1 MARAGLNKHLVQQA
15 RDAIRARGQHP
26 SLDAV
31 RIELGNTGSKTT
43 IHRYLKELEEE
54 EGTRL
59 DDAGLLSDT
68 LKELV
73 GRLAARL
80 HEEAH
85 AIVAQATFQHTAQA
99 QQLQATIRERERT
112 LDHAREEHGATLAML
127 EAEHAGHKT
136 TVAALEQE
144 RLSGQRLEEQIR
156 GLEARL
162 QEGEVHRQSLEEK
175 HRHARE
181 ALEHYRQSV
190 KEQREQDQRRHEGQL
205 QQVQAELRQLQ
216 QTLVVKQS
224 EATQLNR
231 DNERLATELRDV
243 QRQAHQQERL
253 AAQLE
258 LALKTTQGS
267 LVQIEGLVEASQ
279 QEIATLRATEAA
291 LRSELHAMA
300 SEKDKL
306 AVLLEDT
313 DIARII
319 QARRNGE
326 TVKVIV
332 TDLEPSPDAVG

>member
-15 RDAIRARGQHP
+15 RDALRARGQHP

-80 HEEAH
+80 HDEAH
-85 AIVAQATFQHTAQA
+85 AIVEQASTQHQAQI
-99 QQLQATIRERERT
+99 QQLQATFREQQLQLERARE
-112 LDHAREEHGATLAML
+112 DHAATLAML
-127 EAEHAGHKT
+127 NAELAGHKT

-144 RLSGQRLEEQIR
+144 RLSGQRLEEQVR

-162 QEGEVHRQSLEEK
+162 QEGEIHRQSLEEK

-190 KEQREQDQRRHEGQL
+190 KEQREQDQRRHETQL

-267 LVQIEGLVEASQ
+267 LLQIEGLVEASQ

-291 LRSELHAMA
+291 LRSELHAVA

-326 TVKVIV
+326 TVKVSV